1 MRSIVRSR
9 WKDEDEEDESGSDTR
24 KGGWGL
30 SHSAVSNWKIFHSKL
45 LVLISSD
52 IEIPITLIRQ

>member
-52 IEIPITLIRQ
+52 I